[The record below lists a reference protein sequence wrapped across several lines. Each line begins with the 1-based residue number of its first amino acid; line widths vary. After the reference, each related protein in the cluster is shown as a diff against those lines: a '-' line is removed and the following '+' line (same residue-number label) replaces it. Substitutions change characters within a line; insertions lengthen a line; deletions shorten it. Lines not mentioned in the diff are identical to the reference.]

1 MSETIHVKLPD
12 GSVKDVPRGTSALD
26 IAKSISPRLAD
37 AALAAQIKPMSSSG
51 SGGNGHHPAA
61 KEAAAAAPAS
71 AHAPAAKDGSQL
83 IDLAR
88 PLEQDSELRILTD
101 RDPEA
106 LEVYRH
112 SSAHLMAAAV
122 LELFP
127 ETKLGHGPATESG
140 FFYDFYREKPFTPE
154 DLEAIEKK
162 MQELVKQDLPYAREF
177 LPRTEGLERFKS
189 EGDFMKCHFIEQ
201 FTQPDEKISIYKTG
215 KFVDFCRGPH
225 IPSTGRIK
233 AFKVLSIAGA
243 YWLGD
248 EKNPQL
254 QRIYGTSF
262 FSKKD
267 LDDYLHKLEEAK
279 KRDHRV
285 LGKQL
290 DLFSIQ
296 ELAGPG
302 LIFWHPKGG
311 LIRKEMEDW
320 MRNEYLKRGYSLV
333 YTPHVARTDLWKTSG
348 HEGYYAQNM
357 FTPMELDDATY
368 RMKPM
373 NCPFHILIYRDSL
386 KSYRDL
392 PVRLGE
398 LGTVYRY
405 ERSGVMHGLL
415 RVRGFTQD
423 DAHIFCT
430 PEQIEDEVVGCIDFA
445 LATLHTYGFEQ
456 FQVELSTWDPADRKT
471 YAGQDDQWELAQRS
485 LENALKRRNIEY
497 KTIPGEAAFYGPKID
512 IKLVDA
518 IGRLWQL
525 STVQFDFTLP
535 ERFGLEYV
543 G

>member
-1 MSETIHVKLPD
+1 MPDSIHLKLPD
-12 GSVKDVPRGTSALD
+12 GSTKEVPKGTTALD
-26 IAKSISPRLAD
+26 VAKSISPRLAD
-37 AALAAQIKPMSSSG
+37 AALAAKT
-51 SGGNGHHPAA
+51 NG
-61 KEAAAAAPAS
+61 
-71 AHAPAAKDGSQL
+71 DL
-83 IDLAR
+83 IDLTR
-88 PLEQDSELRILTD
+88 PLDKDTDLRILTD

-112 SSAHLMAAAV
+112 SSAHLLAAAV

-127 ETKLGHGPATESG
+127 ETKLGHGPATENG
-140 FFYDFYREKPFTPE
+140 FFYDFYRPTAFTPE
-154 DLEAIEKK
+154 DLEKIEKK
-162 MQELVKQDLPYAREF
+162 MQELVQQNLPYAREF
-177 LPRTEGLERFKS
+177 LPHSEGLERFKS

-201 FTQPDEKISIYKTG
+201 FTKPDEKISVYKTG
-215 KFVDFCRGPH
+215 KFQDFCRGPH
-225 IPSTGRIK
+225 LPSTGKIK
-233 AFKVLSIAGA
+233 AFKLLNIAGA

-267 LDDYLHKLEEAK
+267 LDAYLTGIEEAK

-311 LIRKEMEDW
+311 IMRKEMEDW
-320 MRNEYLKRGYSLV
+320 MRDEYLKRGYSLV
-333 YTPHVARTDLWKTSG
+333 YTPHVARVDLWKTSG

-357 FTPMELDDATY
+357 FTPMELDDANY

-445 LATLHTYGFEQ
+445 LAVLKTYGFEK
-456 FQVELSTWDPADRKT
+456 FHVELSTWDPNDQKT
-471 YAGQDDQWELAQRS
+471 YAGRPDQWELAERS
-485 LENALKRRNIEY
+485 LEQALKRL
-497 KTIPGEAAFYGPKID
+497 EAA
-512 IKLVDA
+512 L
-518 IGRLWQL
+518 
-525 STVQFDFTLP
+525 
-535 ERFGLEYV
+535 
-543 G
+543 